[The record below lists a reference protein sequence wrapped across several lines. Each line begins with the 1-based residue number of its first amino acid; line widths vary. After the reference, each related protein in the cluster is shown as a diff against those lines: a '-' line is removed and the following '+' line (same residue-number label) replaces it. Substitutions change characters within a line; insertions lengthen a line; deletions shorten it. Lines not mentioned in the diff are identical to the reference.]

1 MNESSFTQADW
12 ESLVAACRQ
21 GDIAVH
27 QAVDFAAKMPTP
39 PPAGPTTRDI
49 LAVWAGSKNPPGSG
63 PSRLSRNESFLS
75 RVCGRERATQFA
87 VFLDLAEHEP
97 AGAKAVFERIHAL
110 AANAAEEVPN
120 IGRMAM
126 PVEAKQ
132 MYQNM
137 CRFMMRLGETARAAE
152 DRDPYGV
159 MGPERPHPA

>member
-12 ESLVAACRQ
+12 ASLVDACRQ
-21 GDIAVH
+21 GDIAAH
-27 QAVDFAAKMPTP
+27 LAVDFAAKMPTP

-49 LAVWAGSKNPPGSG
+49 LTVWAGSRNPPGSG
-63 PSRLSRNESFLS
+63 PSRLSRNEPFLS
-75 RVCGRERATQFA
+75 RVCSVERATQFA

-97 AGAKAVFERIHAL
+97 TGAKAVFERIQAL
-110 AANAAEEVPN
+110 AAKAAEEVPN
-120 IGRMAM
+120 IGHMAM

-152 DRDPYGV
+152 DRNPYGV
-159 MGPERPHPA
+159 LDPGRPRPA

>member
-21 GDIAVH
+21 GDIAAH
-27 QAVDFAAKMPTP
+27 LAVDFAAKMPTP

-49 LAVWAGSKNPPGSG
+49 LTVWAGSRNPPGSG
-63 PSRLSRNESFLS
+63 PSRLSRSEPFLS
-75 RVCGRERATQFA
+75 RVCGAERATQFA
-87 VFLDLAEHEP
+87 VFLDLAEHAP
-97 AGAKAVFERIHAL
+97 ADAKAVFERIQAL

-137 CRFMMRLGETARAAE
+137 CRFMMRLGETAKAAE
-152 DRDPYGV
+152 GRNPYGV
-159 MGPERPHPA
+159 LDPGRPRPA

>member
-12 ESLVAACRQ
+12 ASLVDACRQ
-21 GDIAVH
+21 GDIAAH
-27 QAVDFAAKMPTP
+27 LAVDFAAKMPTP

-49 LAVWAGSKNPPGSG
+49 LTVWAGSRNPPGSG
-63 PSRLSRNESFLS
+63 PSRLSRNEPFLS
-75 RVCGRERATQFA
+75 RVCGAERATQFA

-126 PVEAKQ
+126 PAVAKQ
-132 MYQNM
+132 AYLGM
-137 CRFMMRLGETARAAE
+137 CRFMIRLGETAQAAE
-152 DRDPYGV
+152 GRDPYGV
-159 MGPERPHPA
+159 LDPGRPRPA

>member
-12 ESLVAACRQ
+12 DSLVAACRQ
-21 GDIAVH
+21 GDIPAH
-27 QAVDFAAKMPTP
+27 LAVDFAAKMPTQ
-39 PPAGPTTRDI
+39 PPAGRTTRDI
-49 LAVWAGSKNPPGSG
+49 LTVWAGSSNDTGG
-63 PSRLSRNESFLS
+63 DPSRLSRNEPFLS
-75 RVCGRERATQFA
+75 RVCGAERATQFA
-87 VFLDLAEHEP
+87 VFLDLAEHAP
-97 AGAKAVFERIHAL
+97 ADAKAVFERIHAL

-137 CRFMMRLGETARAAE
+137 CRFMMRLGETAKAAE

-159 MGPERPHPA
+159 LDPGRPRPA

>member
-1 MNESSFTQADW
+1 MNESNFTQADW
-12 ESLVAACRQ
+12 ESLVAACRE
-21 GDIAVH
+21 GDIAAH
-27 QAVDFAAKMPTP
+27 LAVDFAAKMPTP

-49 LAVWAGSKNPPGSG
+49 LTVWAGSRNPPGSG
-63 PSRLSRNESFLS
+63 PSRLSRNEPFLS
-75 RVCGRERATQFA
+75 RVCGAERATQFA

-97 AGAKAVFERIHAL
+97 SDSKAVFGRIHAL

-137 CRFMMRLGETARAAE
+137 CRFMMRLGETAKAAE
-152 DRDPYGV
+152 GRNPYGV
-159 MGPERPHPA
+159 LDPERPRPA